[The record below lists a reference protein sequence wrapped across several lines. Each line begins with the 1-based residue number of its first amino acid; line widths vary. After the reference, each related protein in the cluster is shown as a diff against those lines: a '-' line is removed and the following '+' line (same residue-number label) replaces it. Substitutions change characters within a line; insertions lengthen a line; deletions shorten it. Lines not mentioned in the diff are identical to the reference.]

1 MQLQQAADRLWQA
14 DTHKTLCAPVRDLIG
29 SDDLK
34 AAYAVQQINHQ
45 KRLAAGAQVVG
56 YKIGLTS
63 KAVQSQLGVD
73 QPDYGVL
80 YHDRQ
85 LAADG
90 SIEITELLQPKVETE
105 VAFVLAE
112 DLPQQ
117 DLSMAQLEAAIDY
130 ALISLEIVGSR
141 IANWDIHITD
151 TIADNASASH
161 FVLGEKAVQLDDFD
175 LINCKME
182 MNLNGELVSTGTG
195 GACLGSPLNAALWLA
210 RQMAELGKPL
220 RAGHV
225 LLSGALGPVTNVV
238 TGDTVHAAI
247 DGLGEVS
254 VTFE

>member
-14 DTHKTLCAPVRDLIG
+14 DSTKTLCAPVRDLLG
-29 SDDLK
+29 SEDLK

-45 KRLAAGAQVVG
+45 RRLAAGARVVG

-85 LAADG
+85 LAANG
-90 SIEITELLQPKVETE
+90 SIAVTELLQPKVETE
-105 VAFVLAE
+105 VAFVLAK

-117 DLSMAQLEAAIDY
+117 DLSMAQLEAAIDH
-130 ALISLEIVGSR
+130 AFVSLEIVGSR
-141 IANWDIHITD
+141 IANWNIHITD

-161 FVLGEKAVQLDDFD
+161 FVLGEKAVRLSDFD
-175 LINCKME
+175 PINCKME
-182 MNLNGELVSTGTG
+182 MRLNGDLVSTGTG

-210 RQMAELGKPL
+210 RQMAELGEPL

-238 TGDTVHAAI
+238 AGDQVAAKI
-247 DGLGEVS
+247 EGLGTVAIEFS
-254 VTFE
+254 